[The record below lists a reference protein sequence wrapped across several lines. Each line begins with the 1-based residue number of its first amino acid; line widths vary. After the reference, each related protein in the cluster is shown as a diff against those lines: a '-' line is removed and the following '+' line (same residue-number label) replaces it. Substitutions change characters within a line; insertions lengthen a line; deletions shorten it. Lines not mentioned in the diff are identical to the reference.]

1 MGWRRAA
8 YMQRA
13 RTSLLSHCGWLCR
26 SGSSFVACWPG
37 PTNSHTACWRAPTTA
52 HRNTNQQDQC
62 QSRAQPTACVARP
75 TASPRR
81 RESVGHFSRAHPGH
95 FSRASKSRGPP
106 VAVPPVDKA
115 CCWRDGSRG
124 SVAVD
129 RLSAEGNA
137 RRSPGRDRLRDARSA
152 PRPRRSGHLR
162 AACHV
167 PCRRATSRCRE
178 ARSRSS
184 ASKAA

>member
-1 MGWRRAA
+1 MVRGCRWSGLPSVKLNYINYMGWRRAA

-95 FSRASKSRGPP
+95 FSRASKNTM
-106 VAVPPVDKA
+106 VAVPTSCAAVCTGHRPLRLLRVA
-115 CCWRDGSRG
+115 
-124 SVAVD
+124 SV
-129 RLSAEGNA
+129 
-137 RRSPGRDRLRDARSA
+137 RRSAGRAAVASVRRLAVTTGRAASRDRFGD
-152 PRPRRSGHLR
+152 R
-162 AACHV
+162 A
-167 PCRRATSRCRE
+167 E
-178 ARSRSS
+178 
-184 ASKAA
+184 

>member
-1 MGWRRAA
+1 MVRGCRWSGLPSVKLNYINYMGWRRAA

-95 FSRASKSRGPP
+95 FSRASKQIVLQLGPEEVAAAAFPRAHQAVGSPAVAFPLACIRALRSSIAASKIPNSRRECAG
-106 VAVPPVDKA
+106 D
-115 CCWRDGSRG
+115 
-124 SVAVD
+124 
-129 RLSAEGNA
+129 
-137 RRSPGRDRLRDARSA
+137 
-152 PRPRRSGHLR
+152 PRR
-162 AACHV
+162 
-167 PCRRATSRCRE
+167 
-178 ARSRSS
+178 
-184 ASKAA
+184 